1 MAINGYNSFWRHN
14 YGYNF
19 GYNDGYNYGYN
30 YGILTSISYGNPQLC
45 ASSSSFIQVREQTQR
60 EFSAGCASC
69 GKANAI
75 NYLVAHP
82 TNRKWVITPVI
93 YMG

>member
-1 MAINGYNSFWRHN
+1 MGH
-14 YGYNF
+14 
-19 GYNDGYNYGYN
+19 
-30 YGILTSISYGNPQLC
+30 PQLC

-82 TNRKWVITPVI
+82 TNRK
-93 YMG
+93 